1 MHIVMDAVGAF
12 EDYQDVVFGFRD
24 GAASEYFLAA
34 VYTRASWVNTVVSLD
49 SPIINVNNIRLQC
62 LFYL

>member
-1 MHIVMDAVGAF
+1 MHIVVHAVGAF

-24 GAASEYFLAA
+24 GAASKYFFAA
-34 VYTRASWVNTVVSLD
+34 VYTRASWINTVVSLH